1 MKRAH
6 APGVRWIVTLAA
18 ALALAALLAVSAL
31 ARSRSPHEHAAAAAP
46 LRVVLYATASVRST
60 GRSTARPAPS
70 TPQTGVAAVKSRLA
84 ALGWARADAAI
95 IPWAMPGSLADRRF
109 GAVLTAMASVR
120 TPIRVAA
127 LIDHPA
133 GSEVAQINA
142 LATSRAVSRR
152 YLRRGSKPV
161 VFVAPANRAQRGC
174 ARALRWR
181 AAARGFWLVQA
192 TFPGY
197 GNCRAAANAWFRD
210 TPDVRSSR
218 TGDTFL
224 IRPGSWPAGRSAP
237 ALARS
242 PATWLRAIARMNA
255 SGARLQIVDSLND
268 WSRGTA
274 IEPSAAWPSAS
285 GFGSYLDAL
294 HTQGPGGTPPST
306 PAVVE
311 SAAISDLSAH
321 QVSVTATVSGGGAG
335 AALWVEFGTSLAY
348 GQVTAPVA
356 VNRAGPRQTVMVVI
370 PSLSAATAYH
380 ARVSVTSTL
389 GSAMSADLAF
399 TTLSDPSTVRLAAA
413 GDIACDPSSPDFQGG
428 LGTATACHQ
437 MGVAGAIL
445 AGGYDTV
452 LPLGDEQYN
461 SGTAADFA
469 ASYDPSW
476 GRFKAISHP
485 VVGNHEYGSPGA
497 APYYQ
502 YFGPAAGEAG
512 QGWYSYELGSWH
524 VIAINSNCAQVAG
537 CGVGSPQDS
546 WLRADLALH
555 PARCT
560 LAYWHHPLFT
570 SGQEGD
576 SESMATIWTDLFDAG
591 ADVVLNGHDHDYER
605 FAPQNGQGQLD
616 AARGMREFVVGTG
629 GKNHMNFRAI
639 EPNSEVHD
647 NTSFGFLELTL
658 GEGGYSWRFVSD
670 PPGGFSDSGSGSCH

>member
-1 MKRAH
+1 
-6 APGVRWIVTLAA
+6 
-18 ALALAALLAVSAL
+18 
-31 ARSRSPHEHAAAAAP
+31 
-46 LRVVLYATASVRST
+46 
-60 GRSTARPAPS
+60 
-70 TPQTGVAAVKSRLA
+70 
-84 ALGWARADAAI
+84 
-95 IPWAMPGSLADRRF
+95 
-109 GAVLTAMASVR
+109 MA
-120 TPIRVAA
+120 
-127 LIDHPA
+127 
-133 GSEVAQINA
+133 
-142 LATSRAVSRR
+142 
-152 YLRRGSKPV
+152 
-161 VFVAPANRAQRGC
+161 
-174 ARALRWR
+174 
-181 AAARGFWLVQA
+181 
-192 TFPGY
+192 
-197 GNCRAAANAWFRD
+197 
-210 TPDVRSSR
+210 
-218 TGDTFL
+218 
-224 IRPGSWPAGRSAP
+224 
-237 ALARS
+237 
-242 PATWLRAIARMNA
+242 
-255 SGARLQIVDSLND
+255 
-268 WSRGTA
+268 
-274 IEPSAAWPSAS
+274 SAS
-285 GFGSYLDAL
+285 GFGSYPRRA
-294 HTQGPGGTPPST
+294 HAGAGGTPPST

-356 VNRAGPRQTVMVVI
+356 VNRASPRQTVTVVI

-399 TTLSDPSTVRLAAA
+399 TTLPDPSTVRLAAA

-437 MGVAGAIL
+437 MGVSSAIL

-502 YFGPAAGEAG
+502 YFGPAAGQAG

-537 CGVGSPQDS
+537 CGVGSPQDT

-591 ADVVLNGHDHDYER
+591 AEVVLNGHDHDYER
-605 FAPQNGQGQLD
+605 FAAERAGPARRRPRHARVRRRHRRQEPHELQGDRAQQRSARQHELRLPRAD
-616 AARGMREFVVGTG
+616 ARRWLVLLALRVGSAR
-629 GKNHMNFRAI
+629 
-639 EPNSEVHD
+639 
-647 NTSFGFLELTL
+647 
-658 GEGGYSWRFVSD
+658 
-670 PPGGFSDSGSGSCH
+670 GFSDSGSGSCH

>member
-1 MKRAH
+1 MRRAH
-6 APGVRWIVTLAA
+6 ASGVRWIVTLAA

-152 YLRRGSKPV
+152 YLRKGSKPV
-161 VFVAPANRAQRGC
+161 VFVAPAGHSLRSC

-268 WSRGTA
+268 WPRGTA

-356 VNRAGPRQTVMVVI
+356 VNRAGPRQTVTVVI

-413 GDIACDPSSPDFQGG
+413 GDIACDPSSRRLPGRSRHRHGLSSDGRRRRDPRRRLRRGAPTGRRAVQQRHGG
-428 LGTATACHQ
+428 RLRR
-437 MGVAGAIL
+437 L
-445 AGGYDTV
+445 
-452 LPLGDEQYN
+452 LRP
-461 SGTAADFA
+461 
-469 ASYDPSW
+469 
-476 GRFKAISHP
+476 
-485 VVGNHEYGSPGA
+485 
-497 APYYQ
+497 
-502 YFGPAAGEAG
+502 
-512 QGWYSYELGSWH
+512 ELGSLQGH
-524 VIAINSNCAQVAG
+524 QPPRGRKSRVRQSRRGALLSVLRTGSRTSGAG
-537 CGVGSPQDS
+537 LVLVRARLLARDRDQLQLRADRRVRRRLTEDT

-616 AARGMREFVVGTG
+616 AVRGMREFVVGTG

-658 GEGGYSWRFVSD
+658 GDGSYSWRFVSD
-670 PPGGFSDSGSGSCH
+670 PPGGFGDSGSGSCH